1 MKINSAFYLKFNI
14 EYHLIIME
22 PCLTSILSNI
32 FLRNECKIPE
42 IREYLTLYNT
52 GTYSVIISCYR
63 LLQSAYL

>member
-22 PCLTSILSNI
+22 PCLTSILSNT

-42 IREYLTLYNT
+42 IHEYLTLYNT
-52 GTYSVIISCYR
+52 
-63 LLQSAYL
+63 